1 MTPARH
7 LTLAERMPAL
17 REHAARCAAGRCITR
32 DPAMI
37 ARHVVRAGAIEAN
50 FARQGIDA
58 GALDALLGLAVD
70 ADLPGALRALV
81 DGAPVN
87 ASEGRAAL
95 HTALRSDLSEA
106 AAARAAHAVA
116 RAAWPRMA
124 AMADEIRARG
134 ITDVVCVGIGGS
146 DLGPRLVV
154 DALAGQGARDGLR
167 VHVLSN
173 VDGHAVERCLAA
185 LAPATTATLLVSKSF
200 RTGEVLA
207 NGALLRQWL
216 ADDSRLFAVTSEA
229 GLAEAFGVA
238 PARILPMWDWVG
250 GRYSLW
256 SAVGMPIVL
265 AHGMVVFERLLAGAA
280 AMDRHAL
287 DAPVSDNLPLRHA
300 LVAVWNRSVQGHATQ
315 AVMAYDQRLQGLVP
329 HLQQLAMESL
339 GKSVDRDGMPVAGHT
354 GPVWWGGVGTDV
366 QHSVFQALHQ
376 GTQVAPVE
384 FIGVIRPDHAHAG
397 HHALLLANLLA
408 QSQALAS
415 GISDADPHRAHPGG
429 RPSTVLLLDAL
440 TPESLG
446 QLLALYEHSIYLQS
460 VLWGVNAF
468 DQFGVEL
475 GKRIASGLQPLL
487 EGDAGTAVAD
497 DPVTAALLATIRA
510 LPSVG
515 EA

>member
-1 MTPARH
+1 MSLDRSR
-7 LTLAERMPAL
+7 LLADRLPVL

-37 ARHVVRAGAIEAN
+37 ERHTLRVGAVQAC

-58 GALDALLGLAVD
+58 GALDALLQLAAE
-70 ADLPGALRALV
+70 ADLAGALRALV

-95 HTALRSDLSEA
+95 HTALRADVSATSM
-106 AAARAAHAVA
+106 ARQAHADA

-124 AMADEIRARG
+124 AMAEEMRRRG
-134 ITDVVCVGIGGS
+134 VRDVVSVGIGGS

-154 DALAGQGARDGLR
+154 DALAGQGNDNGLH
-167 VHVLSN
+167 VHVLAN
-173 VDGHAVERCLAA
+173 VDGHAVERCLAG
-185 LAPATTATLLVSKSF
+185 LDPATTAVLLVSKSF

-216 ADDSRLFAVTSEA
+216 DDDSRLYAVTAEA

-238 PARILPMWDWVG
+238 PSRILPMWDWVG

-265 AHGMVVFERLLAGAA
+265 AHGMPVFERLLAGAA

-287 DAPVSDNLPLRHA
+287 DAPLHDNLPVRHA
-300 LVAVWNRSVQGHATQ
+300 LVALWNRSVQGHATQ

-339 GKSVDRDGMPVAGHT
+339 GKSVRADGTPVAGDT
-354 GPVWWGGVGTDV
+354 GPVWWGGVGTGV

-376 GTQVAPVE
+376 GTSVAPVE
-384 FIGVIRPDHAHAG
+384 FIGVIRPDHAHAAQ
-397 HHALLLANLLA
+397 HALLLANLLA
-408 QSQALAS
+408 QSEALAT
-415 GISDADPHRAHPGG
+415 GVRDADPHRAHPGG

-440 TPESLG
+440 TPEGLG
-446 QLLALYEHSIYLQS
+446 QLLALYEHSVYLQA

-468 DQFGVEL
+468 DQYGVEL
-475 GKRIASGLQPLL
+475 GKRIAGDLQPLL
-487 EGDAGTAVAD
+487 AGTDEPVSAQ
-497 DPVTAALLATIRA
+497 DPVTAAMLGMIRVTQR
-510 LPSVG
+510 PNG
-515 EA
+515 